1 MRSKRQFAHD
11 FGDLGHMREVARA
24 DLVDV
29 LLQLLLDSSR
39 RALRRQT
46 NGARWSHA
54 HASDEGHASL
64 EGRLGSTTSA
74 IDFST
79 SQVRRSGGMLQR
91 DGSLLTSA
99 SLLRPCL
106 A

>member
-1 MRSKRQFAHD
+1 
-11 FGDLGHMREVARA
+11 MREVTRA
-24 DLVDV
+24 GLVDV

-39 RALRRQT
+39 RGLRQKQTMLVACEAL
-46 NGARWSHA
+46 G
-54 HASDEGHASL
+54 DKGHVTP
-64 EGRLGSTTSA
+64 EGRVGSTSA
-74 IDFST
+74 IDFSN

>member
-1 MRSKRQFAHD
+1 MTSVIWGTCVKWPGPA
-11 FGDLGHMREVARA
+11 
-24 DLVDV
+24 
-29 LLQLLLDSSR
+29 SSMYFCNCCST
-39 RALRRQT
+39 AAGVHCGEKT
-46 NGARWSHA
+46 NDARWSHA
-54 HASDEGHASL
+54 HASDEGHASR
-64 EGRLGSTTSA
+64 EGRMGRTTSA
-74 IDFST
+74 IDFSS